1 VQEFR
6 GYPVLVRRVT
16 VRGRA
21 FELVGPA
28 NYEALVDDPRVIQR
42 FEQDEFL
49 PYWAEFWPACALL
62 ADLVAAWPVAER
74 SLAPCVLEIG
84 CGLGLAS
91 LVAASRGYRAIA
103 SDYDADA
110 LAFVSESA
118 RRSAVGGLE
127 TRWIDWRKTYP
138 ELRADRI
145 IAAEVLYEPRNLEP
159 VARFV
164 HAHLTPGGQGFLVDG
179 NRQTA
184 DVFPG
189 LAESHGLVVE
199 TQPVSLPSREIVFGG
214 PGAPGLSGGAPM
226 KGPLNRQK
234 GGAHAVSGRVFIV
247 RRRT

>member
-1 VQEFR
+1 M
-6 GYPVLVRRVT
+6 LVRRVA

-28 NYEALVDDPRVIQR
+28 NYEALVDDPRVIRR

-49 PYWAEFWPACALL
+49 PYWAEFWPACTLL
-62 ADLVAAWPVAER
+62 ADLVAAWPVVDR
-74 SLAPCVLEIG
+74 RVAPCVLELG

-91 LVAASRGYRAIA
+91 LVAAGRGYRAIA

-118 RRSAVGGLE
+118 RRSGVGELE
-127 TRWIDWRKTYP
+127 TRWIDWRKAYP

-145 IAAEVLYEPRNLEP
+145 VAAEVLYEPRNLEP

-164 HAHLTPGGQGFLVDG
+164 RAHLTGDGQGFLVDG

-184 DVFPG
+184 DAFPRV
-189 LAESHGLVVE
+189 AESHGLVVE
-199 TQPVSLPSREIVFGG
+199 TQPVSLPGDGIVSGT
-214 PGAPGLSGGAPM
+214 GAWSASGGTPTEA
-226 KGPLNRQK
+226 RSERE
-234 GGAHAVSGRVFIV
+234 GGSAREVSGRVFTV
-247 RRRT
+247 RRRD